1 MSKFA
6 RIENERS
13 PRARRACL
21 ALLLAAAPA
30 LAAATAIPSAFH
42 GTWVRSDAACDAA
55 LSLKIEAARL
65 TFRNGAQSQ
74 TFGQLAVET
83 PTKKRPTKG
92 GTTQVLAEAPDGS
105 PFLLFLSPG
114 PPPFVNLNWRPL
126 DESISKRFRALA
138 PEKLKHCPR

>member
-42 GTWVRSDAACDAA
+42 GT
-55 LSLKIEAARL
+55 
-65 TFRNGAQSQ
+65 
-74 TFGQLAVET
+74 
-83 PTKKRPTKG
+83 
-92 GTTQVLAEAPDGS
+92 
-105 PFLLFLSPG
+105 
-114 PPPFVNLNWRPL
+114 
-126 DESISKRFRALA
+126 
-138 PEKLKHCPR
+138 